1 MRATLFDG
9 STVQPCTLEQ
19 AGAAADQPGIA
30 WIDVLIQG
38 GDDAEVAALLQ
49 SAGIDAATQQCMRAG
64 NQTDFVA
71 TPTTIR
77 GVCWVANDTDD
88 PAQQVAFAW
97 NQLRLV
103 TLRSGGDDAI
113 AQIQQRVSDRIVV
126 IKQDPSTLLG
136 VVLQFMLATLQEGLT
151 RTMIRVGALDMEII
165 ETSNPKPAQSA
176 RLQQYRTQFNDVAL
190 RFPMYLVNVSTA
202 LIDTG
207 TIAGLDQ
214 AGMVQLQQFQSAAQS
229 TGTLIDN
236 LIGSIRN
243 TAQDIQ
249 AQVGAWQSNR
259 INVLTIVTMIF

>member
-1 MRATLFDG
+1 
-9 STVQPCTLEQ
+9 
-19 AGAAADQPGIA
+19 
-30 WIDVLIQG
+30 
-38 GDDAEVAALLQ
+38 
-49 SAGIDAATQQCMRAG
+49 MRAG
-64 NQTDFVA
+64 SQTDFVA

-88 PAQQVAFAW
+88 PTQQVAFAW

-103 TLRSGGDDAI
+103 NLRSGGDDAI

-190 RFPMYLVNVSTA
+190 RFQMYLVNVSIA

-214 AGMVQLQQFQSAAQS
+214 AGMVQLQQSQSATQS

-259 INVLTIVTMIF
+259 INVLTIVTMIFLPILLVLGCSALLAARGYTVPRIFKRTRRSKTST